1 MVARRDNPTR
11 GCTRLTS
18 DPEAVRRD
26 LLYLR
31 EGAGYT
37 PSRLAKCSA
46 LRSLL
51 SGGREPEPV
60 LRERLESAIDSLRDD
75 DARVLR
81 AVFALDDEAA
91 PSLQA
96 RRDVVGAQYGIR
108 REAVAD
114 RDAAAIDRLLV
125 QLITGWYPKSPIPM
139 PVPESHNAIVQYSV
153 NVTTLVRDRKLFEAH
168 HRYLF
173 FPTFDAAEYVAISSA
188 TSDPPIADGNVT
200 VRTKSVPGGSLHQF
214 WFPSPLRRGQQYEL
228 KFRVLSDPDDE
239 YWLTEEGL
247 AFHEPTRFAS
257 FQVIFVGPTPPAI
270 WKYSGLTSVERPG
283 EPDKASA
290 LDYEQ
295 NSRVHAGFRDLY
307 GGLFHGI
314 AWAW

>member
-1 MVARRDNPTR
+1 M
-11 GCTRLTS
+11 TS